1 MFDDET
7 AAVKNEVGGGNL
19 SVLERHPA
27 RGRQGGTKCD
37 AEGLLCAT
45 MVELMQ
51 FLLRCIRQ
59 TGGRINK
66 KKNYRQRG
74 EGRFSICR
82 IPHKAS
88 AFLL

>member
-19 SVLERHPA
+19 SVPERHPA

-66 KKNYRQRG
+66 KKKKKTERG
-74 EGRFSICR
+74 GS
-82 IPHKAS
+82 
-88 AFLL
+88 FLYLQNST